1 MGCSTVKRVSASLRR
16 SANLSLTHMADGVA
30 TGGEEDTEQ
39 PMARGRRV
47 RHSREELNPKIVRPA
62 PRTPADVSDSPQL
75 CSIEEDFEQGLRLKE
90 PTSPEHEDVA
100 PNPREGNTPDTVEV
114 GVARGR
120 RERQSREEFN
130 IKLARPPAR
139 P

>member
-1 MGCSTVKRVSASLRR
+1 MSISCQVPEWWADPEAS
-16 SANLSLTHMADGVA
+16 SGS
-30 TGGEEDTEQ
+30 E
-39 PMARGRRV
+39 
-47 RHSREELNPKIVRPA
+47 S
-62 PRTPADVSDSPQL
+62 
-75 CSIEEDFEQGLRLKE
+75 
-90 PTSPEHEDVA
+90 EHEDVA
-100 PNPREGNTPDTVEV
+100 PNPREANTPDTIEV